1 MTDDGVFQLLDHLLR
16 GNAFPNYT
24 ISGFVMAPASAGEIG
39 ICLRL
44 LIMGVRKSTREQLLA
59 EP

>member
-1 MTDDGVFQLLDHLLR
+1 MGCFSYLILLR
-16 GNAFPNYT
+16 GDAFPDYT
-24 ISGFVMAPASAGEIG
+24 ISAFVMAPASAGEIG

-44 LIMGVRKSTREQLLA
+44 LIMGVRKPTREQLLA

>member
-1 MTDDGVFQLLDHLLR
+1 MMGCFSYLITFFAETL
-16 GNAFPNYT
+16 FPNYT
-24 ISGFVMAPASAGEIG
+24 ISAFVMAPASAGEIG

-44 LIMGVRKSTREQLLA
+44 LIMGVRKPTREQLLA